1 MQHLYT
7 YFNINSK
14 IYNTQKINEFT
25 ISVFLIIMVNINI
38 SYSAMTYVVI
48 LISVYLCL
56 KIVILIVHIINW
68 KKYYY

>member
-1 MQHLYT
+1 MQNLYT
-7 YFNINSK
+7 YFNIK

-38 SYSAMTYVVI
+38 SYFAMTYVVI

-56 KIVILIVHIINW
+56 KIVILIVHIFN
-68 KKYYY
+68 